1 MIRAAQGSAA
11 FILHGGFME
20 QVTLSKKAEE
30 EIVKAAKMAAF
41 AAFTENSKNL
51 MTIGDVAIY
60 INRSYNSTA
69 NNIITRSDFPPARY
83 LESENE
89 QKRYVAGEIV
99 KWGMRYMKRL

>member
-20 QVTLSKKAEE
+20 QITLSKKAEE

-51 MTIGDVAIY
+51 ITIGDVALN
-60 INRSYNSTA
+60 INKSNNYTEN
-69 NNIITRSDFPPARY
+69 NNITRADFP
-83 LESENE
+83 
-89 QKRYVAGEIV
+89 
-99 KWGMRYMKRL
+99 

>member
-1 MIRAAQGSAA
+1 
-11 FILHGGFME
+11 ME
-20 QVTLSKKAEE
+20 QITLSKKAEE

-51 MTIGDVAIY
+51 MTIGDIAIY

-69 NNIITRSDFPPARY
+69 NDIITRSDFPSARY
-83 LESENE
+83 LDSENE
-89 QKRYVAGEIV
+89 HKRYVAGEIV